1 MNMTLN
7 YSENSESLVES
18 IRKVC
23 ESIYE
28 QLGSAH
34 NECVYQKALS
44 IELFH
49 YGAITVEI
57 EKHVPVFFTD
67 SRQIRHTIG
76 SERVDLYARF
86 PNCVILFELKA
97 TIGTMKKSEINQIV
111 KYKEAIQ
118 ILNEPVDCMLL
129 VNFTKNG
136 TQIEFLVID

>member
-1 MNMTLN
+1 MSFIDFENRQTLIDC
-7 YSENSESLVES
+7 

-34 NECVYQKALS
+34 NECVYQKALCT
-44 IELFH
+44 ELMH
-49 YGAITVEI
+49 YGAITVEM

-67 SRQIRHTIG
+67 SRNIRHTIG
-76 SERVDLYARF
+76 SERIDLYARF

-97 TIGTMKKSEINQIV
+97 IIGTMKKSEINQIV

-118 ILNEPVDCMLL
+118 ILNEPVDFTIL

-136 TQIEFLVID
+136 TKIEFLVIE